1 MIVFINL
8 SIYIHQLGS
17 YINIQLVSVKL
28 GAFIQSGIYANEHY
42 IKHAL
47 FNI

>member
-1 MIVFINL
+1 MVFINL
-8 SIYIHQLGS
+8 SIYIHQLGA
-17 YINIQLVSVKL
+17 YTNIQLVSVNL

>member
-1 MIVFINL
+1 MMVFINL
-8 SIYIHQLGS
+8 SSYMHELGS
-17 YINIQLVSVKL
+17 YINIQLESVKL

-42 IKHAL
+42 IKHAV